1 MKRVLQLFVIASLVI
16 CSCKSDTSDMSEKI
30 LAFYKTYCTEGD
42 ARSRTEAILSKY
54 CTKELKDVVM
64 ETVGEY
70 DFVIVG
76 RTYPDIHTE
85 SIRVAKKNEKY
96 IVYFEYTKWP
106 VSDEPGLDS
115 VYVMVNEDNKISYVI
130 RPKDNYRIPNAY
142 YGKSIYTYDDHEYI
156 DLGLSVNW
164 ATCNIGTTKYYPES
178 YGDFFAWG
186 ETEGRSKFINNN
198 YLEPKQKHYYD
209 GKLSV
214 LEPIDDA
221 ATKLWGKDWRLPT
234 KEEFQEL
241 VDKCKWEWKEQNGHW
256 GYEVTGPNGNMI
268 FLPVGGM
275 KMETRWLNYDE
286 GLYYWTASCLFND
299 PEREPKAWMFSSVA
313 DGPDRKK
320 NRRMQIALT
329 PLSIQTGRSI
339 RPVTTKQYIPIRG
352 VDIDKTELELR
363 VGQESVLTA
372 SFIPSDATPRNI
384 YWKSG
389 NSAVAHVDRNGNV
402 TAISDGKCTITAQ
415 CGEFKKECQVTVV
428 MPKDFVPEPKKVT
441 TIFEFG
447 KEVNKKFTRNR
458 YPDYDDS
465 DEELKEVF
473 KSRIG
478 DNNDDITITLYRYT
492 GEGYD
497 DEPGDFHIIDIR
509 TPSGQYQFK
518 NPYWV
523 VEELFDNKYFYCL
536 PMGKSRYLLFFKGWG
551 DCCDPGDLTILA
563 IDENGV
569 QQVFNRVFGV
579 KELNREPFSMTIEDN
594 YEDGSSLYEPLYP
607 NAYNLFIEDGALK
620 IKNIKLPHW

>member
-1 MKRVLQLFVIASLVI
+1 MEEKMGGKRMIVKVSDNIISPLGTTSAENYAAVKAGMSALRRYDGLWGIPEPFFASLLDRNAFDNDRQTI
-16 CSCKSDTSDMSEKI
+16 DEKI
-30 LAFYKTYCTEGD
+30 VIDSISKALEGTD
-42 ARSRTEAILSKY
+42 IDTTWTKVLFIISTTKGNVFLLDEREKGFPKERVRLGMMAREV
-54 CTKELKDVVM
+54 TKHFRNPNEPIVVSNACISGVCAQIESM
-64 ETVGEY
+64 RYLESGEY
-70 DFVIVG
+70 DYVIVG
-76 RTYPDIHTE
+76 HKYPDIHTE
-85 SIRVAKKNEKY
+85 SVRVVKKNEKY
-96 IVYFEYTKWP
+96 VVYFEYTQKP
-106 VSDEPGLDS
+106 ASDKPGSDS
-115 VYVMVNEDNKISYVI
+115 VYVMVNEENKISYVI
-130 RPKDNYRIPNAY
+130 RPKDLYRIPNAY

-164 ATCNIGTTKYYPES
+164 ATCNIGTTKYYPGS

-256 GYEVTGPNGNMI
+256 GYGVTGPNGNMI

-313 DGPDRKK
+313 DGPDRQK

-352 VDIDKTELELR
+352 VDIDKTELELK

-372 SFIPSDATPRNI
+372 SFIPSDATPRNL

-389 NSAVAHVDRNGNV
+389 NSAVAHVVLVQTMLWQAQLGQRV
-402 TAISDGKCTITAQ
+402 VCCITQIRDGI
-415 CGEFKKECQVTVV
+415 
-428 MPKDFVPEPKKVT
+428 
-441 TIFEFG
+441 
-447 KEVNKKFTRNR
+447 
-458 YPDYDDS
+458 
-465 DEELKEVF
+465 
-473 KSRIG
+473 
-478 DNNDDITITLYRYT
+478 
-492 GEGYD
+492 
-497 DEPGDFHIIDIR
+497 
-509 TPSGQYQFK
+509 
-518 NPYWV
+518 
-523 VEELFDNKYFYCL
+523 
-536 PMGKSRYLLFFKGWG
+536 
-551 DCCDPGDLTILA
+551 
-563 IDENGV
+563 
-569 QQVFNRVFGV
+569 
-579 KELNREPFSMTIEDN
+579 
-594 YEDGSSLYEPLYP
+594 
-607 NAYNLFIEDGALK
+607 
-620 IKNIKLPHW
+620 